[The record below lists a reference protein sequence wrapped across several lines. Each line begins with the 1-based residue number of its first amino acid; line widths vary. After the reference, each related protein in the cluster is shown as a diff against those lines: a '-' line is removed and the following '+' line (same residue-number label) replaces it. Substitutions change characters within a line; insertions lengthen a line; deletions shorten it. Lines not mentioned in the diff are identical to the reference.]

1 MEKYNFKDNSD
12 LKNNTAE
19 NRFDDSD
26 IQACSATDCTG
37 LIPALPE
44 TDAEL
49 EHYQDLYHYLP
60 DSPNQSADDSDHHK
74 S

>member
-26 IQACSATDCTG
+26 IQACSAG
-37 LIPALPE
+37 LIPALPQDE
-44 TDAEL
+44 AEV
-49 EHYQDLYHYLP
+49 EAYEDIYPYITKAQKTQKP
-60 DSPNQSADDSDHHK
+60 
-74 S
+74 

>member
-19 NRFDDSD
+19 NLFDDSD

-37 LIPALPE
+37 LSPALPE
-44 TDAEL
+44 TDAEF

-60 DSPNQSADDSDHHK
+60 DTPDQAEYNSDK
-74 S
+74 ARS